1 MGTQKCL
8 RSTVLG
14 MLISS
19 QGLYHRDTIN
29 PKHPY
34 YGTRTDVEQIICVL
48 QMPCGRCWN
57 FLDSSE
63 SHLYLPEIFTNGAK
77 NFCLFWWFQLLK
89 EQRYRFIQWE
99 ADLFM
104 CLAKKFMN
112 MSLWSRIVSPHI
124 SNVSSV

>member
-29 PKHPY
+29 PKYPY
-34 YGTRTDVEQIICVL
+34 YGTSTDSEQIICL
-48 QMPCGRCWN
+48 LRMPYGKCWN

-63 SHLYLPEIFTNGAK
+63 SHLYLPEFFTNSAK
-77 NFCLFWWFQLLK
+77 NFCLFRWFQLLK
-89 EQRYRFIQWE
+89 EQRYRFIQGE

-104 CLAKKFMN
+104 CLVKKFMN
-112 MSLWSRIVSPHI
+112 ISLWSRRVSPHI
-124 SNVSSV
+124 FSISSL

>member
-8 RSTVLG
+8 RSTVLW

-34 YGTRTDVEQIICVL
+34 YGTNGDSGQIICL
-48 QMPCGRCWN
+48 LRMPCGRCWN

-63 SHLYLPEIFTNGAK
+63 SHLYVPEFFTNSAK
-77 NFCLFWWFQLLK
+77 KFYLFWWFQLLK
-89 EQRYRFIQWE
+89 EQRYRFIQGE

-104 CLAKKFMN
+104 CLVEKFMN

-124 SNVSSV
+124 FNRSSV